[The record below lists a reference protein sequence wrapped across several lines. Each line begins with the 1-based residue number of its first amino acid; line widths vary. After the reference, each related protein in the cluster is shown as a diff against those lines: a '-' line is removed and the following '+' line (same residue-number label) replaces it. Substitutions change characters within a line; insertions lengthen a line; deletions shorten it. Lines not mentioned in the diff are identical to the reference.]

1 MLSKERWLY
10 VQVPRDFALLRLT
23 FLSFFAWPVCDLRT
37 FLVARTAFPIVSIRQ
52 TRIKFEQLDFTPTGR
67 HLMPPPPVTP
77 KKKKPPPAAV
87 PRKKAAVAPPV
98 TAKKKAVAPPPPKK
112 KEAVPPP
119 AKRKVVAPPPTEKEE
134 PATTTEPETVPAAVE
149 AVSAA
154 AEATPTPIA
163 SSSTTRETESAS
175 VEGSEKPENADKV
188 PAPPVHQD
196 TVTTVPEAAPST
208 SAAVANAPV
217 AVKDDA
223 ADEQAGAATT
233 EEKDGNLSDG
243 GDTPSAPPIPGD
255 GKDAA
260 PDDPPATPEATASAA
275 EASPGEDIPDGSK
288 VDETETQQ
296 AAEQVEQPAKEKKTP
311 VVIPACVQCEH
322 EGHITKSKWW
332 IPELSEFLCADVSST
347 VLFSAWVW
355 SRPKNNK
362 NSKTGVD
369 LSRTI
374 ALRRADT
381 RLVRR
386 SPFISAFC
394 FLVFRRCR
402 CPCLCESLPNCR

>member
-1 MLSKERWLY
+1 M
-10 VQVPRDFALLRLT
+10 
-23 FLSFFAWPVCDLRT
+23 
-37 FLVARTAFPIVSIRQ
+37 
-52 TRIKFEQLDFTPTGR
+52 
-67 HLMPPPPVTP
+67 PPPVTP

-98 TAKKKAVAPPPPKK
+98 AAKKKAVAPPPPKK

-119 AKRKVVAPPPTEKEE
+119 PAKRKVAAPPPTEKEE

-154 AEATPTPIA
+154 AEATPAPIA

-175 VEGSEKPENADKV
+175 VEGSEKPEKV
-188 PAPPVHQD
+188 PAPTVHQD

-223 ADEQAGAATT
+223 ADEQVEATTT
-233 EEKDGNLSDG
+233 EENENLSDQ

-260 PDDPPATPEATASAA
+260 PDDPPATSEAHANTV

-296 AAEQVEQPAKEKKTP
+296 VAERVEQPAKEKKTP
-311 VVIPACVQCEH
+311 VVIPDCVQCEH

-332 IPELSEFLCADVSST
+332 IPELSEFLCADVSCICALVGRSKNT
-347 VLFSAWVW
+347 KT
-355 SRPKNNK
+355 PK
-362 NSKTGVD
+362 TAV
-369 LSRTI
+369 
-374 ALRRADT
+374 
-381 RLVRR
+381 
-386 SPFISAFC
+386 
-394 FLVFRRCR
+394 
-402 CPCLCESLPNCR
+402 